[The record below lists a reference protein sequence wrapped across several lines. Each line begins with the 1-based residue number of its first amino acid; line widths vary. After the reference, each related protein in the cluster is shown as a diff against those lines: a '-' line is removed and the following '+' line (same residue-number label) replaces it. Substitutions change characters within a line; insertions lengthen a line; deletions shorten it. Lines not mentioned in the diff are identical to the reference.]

1 MFFSIWD
8 VGSSVEISYDSGGDL
23 EFSKYLE
30 DIGLENKKDIDR
42 SEFVILPL
50 YTMYVNYILCNL
62 MYTFCLFLLK
72 IWNWWVKKS
81 WRCIFLMS
89 NRNSDLSIVEKQKN
103 SQKEIELEEEILEI
117 FDKKYKN
124 GLLLFS
130 AQLYHGCIIKKE
142 KKKLK
147 FRGERS
153 KFLYF
158 Q

>member
-72 IWNWWVKKS
+72 I
-81 WRCIFLMS
+81 
-89 NRNSDLSIVEKQKN
+89 
-103 SQKEIELEEEILEI
+103 
-117 FDKKYKN
+117 
-124 GLLLFS
+124 
-130 AQLYHGCIIKKE
+130 
-142 KKKLK
+142 
-147 FRGERS
+147 
-153 KFLYF
+153 
-158 Q
+158 